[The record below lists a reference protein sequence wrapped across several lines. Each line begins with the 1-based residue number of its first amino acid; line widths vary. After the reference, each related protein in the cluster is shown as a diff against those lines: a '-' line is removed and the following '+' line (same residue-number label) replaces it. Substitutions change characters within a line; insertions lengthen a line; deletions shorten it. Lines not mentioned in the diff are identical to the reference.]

1 VLQAAVLSI
10 VLTLATGPS
19 AALLCKTW
27 CIPQAVQANGCH
39 HLAPT
44 ASTSVSAHDTCDDLG
59 PGLAPYVR
67 EDMRRGVSVPDVAHA
82 IVVPSYQF
90 RPSTINARPCHQ
102 PGREWSLEQR
112 PLSTILRI

>member
-1 VLQAAVLSI
+1 MLQAAVLSI

-27 CIPQAVQANGCH
+27 CTPQAVQANGCH
-39 HLAPT
+39 KMAPT
-44 ASTSVSAHDTCDDLG
+44 ASTKVGGHDTCDDLG
-59 PGLAPYVR
+59 LGLAPYIR

-82 IVVPSYQF
+82 ILVAGYQF
-90 RPSTINARPCHQ
+90 RPSTINALPCHE